1 MSGGGYT
8 PLAAAVVF
16 RGGVNPPRG
25 GGGCWC
31 GAADE
36 SVFKVL
42 RIRFKVL
49 TYPFCRLTYPFYSV
63 TYPFLR
69 FLYPFY
75 SVTYPFC
82 GLTYPFLMSRIRS

>member
-1 MSGGGYT
+1 MGTLPQALFFLQKNGPHMFTSPELVGT
-8 PLAAAVVF
+8 L
-16 RGGVNPPRG
+16 PRV
-25 GGGCWC
+25 
-31 GAADE
+31 ADE

-49 TYPFCRLTYPFYSV
+49 TYPFCWHTYPFYSV
-63 TYPFLR
+63 TDPFLR